1 MKIEDIAE
9 AWRKDAPIDSVE
21 LDTESLNIPVLHAK
35 YLSILYKERLK
46 LKSLLLKKKQLAK
59 TLSEYFRGDLNNPE
73 DLTAIGRQP
82 QLKTILK
89 ADINDYVDSDSEMIE
104 MNLKISM
111 QQEIVDVLEEIMKG
125 INGRN
130 WIIKNALDWRRL
142 TNFGDL

>member
-1 MKIEDIAE
+1 M
-9 AWRKDAPIDSVE
+9 V
-21 LDTESLNIPVLHAK
+21 NI
-35 YLSILYKERLK
+35 
-46 LKSLLLKKKQLAK
+46 
-59 TLSEYFRGDLNNPE
+59 E
-73 DLTAIGRQP
+73 DLTEIGRQP